1 MRAGRVARVG
11 VSRVGVDRGVGVDPG
26 WNGPAGGARR
36 ARERQVGSAQGQPV
50 LHLGRS
56 GPEAL
61 EGARRALHQAEA
73 GPLIEA
79 PGARVRLQDAI
90 RRHFEPEDTTGRFEV
105 IFELNPF
112 YLRGDFNGDGA
123 PDLAV
128 LVRERASDKR
138 GIAILHGGAA
148 EPVIIGAGTPFRDGD
163 FRWMGVWKV
172 FPQDLALLDEGRDLP
187 ADAAAPEG
195 LFVEK
200 PESASGVIYWN
211 GRRYVWSQVGD

>member
-1 MRAGRVARVG
+1 MRNAIRAVVICALSAALAGC
-11 VSRVGVDRGVGVDPG
+11 
-26 WNGPAGGARR
+26 
-36 ARERQVGSAQGQPV
+36 
-50 LHLGRS
+50 
-56 GPEAL
+56 
-61 EGARRALHQAEA
+61 
-73 GPLIEA
+73 EA
-79 PGARVRLQDAI
+79 PATDPDAPPAAASGGVPQPSPAAAPPADGTPGAAEPNVDSYARWVQEQNIPAAI

-163 FRWMGVWKV
+163 DDFRWMGVWKV
-172 FPQDLALLDEGRDLP
+172 FPQDLALLDEGMDLP
-187 ADAAAPEG
+187 ADAAAREG

-211 GRRYVWSQVGD
+211 GQRYVWSQMGD